1 MAESLGQAIL
11 TLTVDPRQYD
21 KAMDS
26 AHSRVL
32 KLGQSF
38 QKVGKTLTLGLTL
51 PLAAAGV
58 AAGKASSD
66 LAESMNAVNVV
77 FGDSAAK
84 IAEWGKT
91 AANSVGLAQS
101 DFNQAATTIGSMLQ
115 NVGMSASEA
124 ADQSINLTQRAAD
137 MASVFNT
144 DVSDALGAIQAGI
157 RGEIDPLERFG
168 VGLSMAAVQAYAVE
182 KGIAAAGA
190 EMTNQQKITARLG
203 LLMEQTSKVAGD
215 FANTADQSANS
226 YRVLKSRVENV
237 AARIGEKLLPI
248 FDKAVETVSRVVDW
262 IDSLSDSQ
270 QKLLLIFAGTAA
282 AVGPAMSVIGTAVI
296 TFTRLSDA
304 LGLANT
310 ALLGPLGLIA
320 LVVGL
325 GVALGATATAAD
337 RAKRSTTG
345 IGSYEELRN
354 LQQGT
359 RALEARSQAL
369 EDAYRPMD
377 ALAQRSEAMEERW
390 KGIQQAA
397 EETSE
402 AAADTTAEMERQRQL
417 AEERFNETFE
427 GMEDYLESQKTE
439 LEQLRELRDEWENLK
454 FLKEQTYQLGVQ
466 EEALNYLN
474 QEIAA
479 LMRQNAV
486 VDDYTASLDT
496 LREKSTTTWQET
508 EENVSKAQEAAE
520 AFMEIVKELIPLIA
534 VELAEGVRSTFASIG
549 EAAEKGEDV
558 MNAFGKSVT
567 LVFANLLDAIGEYL
581 LKMALAYALAL
592 QWGKAALATAGAA
605 AAFAAAGFVRSWAEH
620 AFAEGGLIEEPV
632 VGVGLASGES
642 YSFGERGPERV
653 NQFGSGGGGGER
665 RPLRIYLDRRL
676 WYDGVYDA
684 SVNGDIVIH
693 PHGVRVRR

>member
-1 MAESLGQAIL
+1 MAESLGQAVL
-11 TLTVDPRQYD
+11 TLTVDPTKYD

-26 AHSRVL
+26 AHARVL

-38 QKVGKTLTLGLTL
+38 QKVGKTLTLGVTL
-51 PLAAAGV
+51 PLAAVGV

-77 FGDSAAK
+77 FGDSADK
-84 IAEWGKT
+84 IAAWGKT
-91 AANSVGLAQS
+91 AADSAGLAQS

-115 NVGMSASEA
+115 NVAMSAEDA
-124 ADQSINLTQRAAD
+124 ADWSITLTQRAAD

-226 YRVLKSRVENV
+226 FRVLKSRVENV

-248 FDKAVETVSRVVDW
+248 FDKAVDTVSRVVDW

-282 AVGPAMSVIGTAVI
+282 AVGPALSVIGTAV
-296 TFTRLSDA
+296 TTVTRLGTA
-304 LGLANT
+304 LGVANT
-310 ALLGPLGLIA
+310 AMLGPLGLIA

-337 RAKRSTTG
+337 RAKRSVTG

-354 LQQGT
+354 LQKST
-359 RALEARSQAL
+359 RAIEARSQAI

-377 ALAQRSEAMEERW
+377 ALAKRSEAMEEHW
-390 KGIQQAA
+390 KGIQDAA
-397 EETSE
+397 EETQKQAS
-402 AAADTTAEMERQRQL
+402 ATTAEMERQKQL
-417 AEERFNETFE
+417 AEERFNETFA

-439 LEQLRELRDEWENLK
+439 LERLKETRAEWAGLQ
-454 FLKEQTYQLGVQ
+454 FLKSQTYQLDVQ
-466 EEALNYLN
+466 AEALRLLDE
-474 QEIAA
+474 EIAA
-479 LMRQNAV
+479 LEQGSEKTL
-486 VDDYTASLDT
+486 DFTASLDT
-496 LREKSTTTWQET
+496 LRETGNATYQEMKDDLKEAGTLTRDLDKAT
-508 EENVSKAQEAAE
+508 ED
-520 AFMEIVKELIPLIA
+520 
-534 VELAEGVRSTFASIG
+534 LADTVVGVLKTGFEETFQSIG
-549 EAAEKGEDV
+549 EAAESGKDI

-620 AFAEGGLIEEPV
+620 AFAEGGVIAEPV
-632 VGVGLASGES
+632 VGVGLTSGES

-653 NQFGSGGGGGER
+653 DPLHGGGGGSM

-676 WYDGVYDA
+676 WYDGMYNA